1 MEQKHSASHQQIHRS
16 ESGKEARNSEI
27 KGPWVTHWEEIE
39 KKKLIKGPCLVS
51 EKYMKSWKRRMLKM
65 FT

>member
-39 KKKLIKGPCLVS
+39 RKKTNQRSLSGK
-51 EKYMKSWKRRMLKM
+51 
-65 FT
+65 